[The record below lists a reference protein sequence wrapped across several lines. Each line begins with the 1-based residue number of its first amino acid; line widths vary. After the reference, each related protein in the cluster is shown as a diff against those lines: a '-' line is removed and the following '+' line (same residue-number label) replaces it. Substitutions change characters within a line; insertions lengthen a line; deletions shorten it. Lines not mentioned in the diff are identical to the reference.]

1 MASAVSKPARDDETS
16 AERDARLERMR
27 AFLNEGLADI
37 AAGRFIEGDEA
48 DRWLEGEI
56 AEAEAAAR

>member
-1 MASAVSKPARDDETS
+1 
-16 AERDARLERMR
+16 MR

-56 AEAEAAAR
+56 AEAEDAAR